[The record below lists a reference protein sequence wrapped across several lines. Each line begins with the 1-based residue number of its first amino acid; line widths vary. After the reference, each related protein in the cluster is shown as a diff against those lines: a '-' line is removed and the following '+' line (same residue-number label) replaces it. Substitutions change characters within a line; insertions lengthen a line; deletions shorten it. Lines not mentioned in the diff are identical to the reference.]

1 MGCFLHHRGV
11 AQFGRVPALGAGCRR
26 FESCRLDHF
35 LYLIANWENAFLGPV
50 AQLGERSVRIRE
62 VESSSLFRSTIELY
76 FLSADQ
82 KLWGFI
88 SMKNSA
94 KALKIPKRG
103 RSSAGRAFDWQSRG
117 HGFDPHRLHQMGAR
131 RTQPR
136 FISLARCSFW
146 LCRFLKSGKS
156 KKEPVI
162 EK

>member
-1 MGCFLHHRGV
+1 MVECLLWEQDAAGSSPV
-11 AQFGRVPALGAGCRR
+11 ASTITSR
-26 FESCRLDHF
+26 F
-35 LYLIANWENAFLGPV
+35 YANYTVRFFGPV

-103 RSSAGRAFDWQSRG
+103 RSSAGSAKHPVCHPGKVEGITKFVQDAESV
-117 HGFDPHRLHQMGAR
+117 
-131 RTQPR
+131 
-136 FISLARCSFW
+136 ISMQ
-146 LCRFLKSGKS
+146 KQY
-156 KKEPVI
+156 KKENQSSV
-162 EK
+162 

>member
-35 LYLIANWENAFLGPV
+35 LYLIPSWENAFLGPV

-62 VESSSLFRSTIELY
+62 VESSNLFRSTIELY

-103 RSSAGRAFDWQSRG
+103 RSSAGSAKHPVCHPGKVEGITKFVQDAESV
-117 HGFDPHRLHQMGAR
+117 
-131 RTQPR
+131 
-136 FISLARCSFW
+136 ISMQ
-146 LCRFLKSGKS
+146 KQY
-156 KKEPVI
+156 KKENQSSV
-162 EK
+162 